1 MHKQIGSVLLLRMSH
16 WAGLG
21 QHSLWQRGGGELLWS
36 CYWCKMDAEQQ
47 KLMAGLDLVHTWRY
61 LQAALICSIKCQKSL
76 IQDPGSGFEKVCGH
90 TCGSCLVGFSS
101 SSQRAADLPGQTLP
115 GIPLGLLS
123 LLEVL
128 WGRFCTGNFCSA
140 FPCLS
145 QVSMLLNSQLRGY
158 TSVLSVQTFHCI
170 EIPLICS
177 FCISCLWSEKLII
190 CSLPYIT
197 SGEPVTA
204 AWLWLGF
211 KQVKS
216 TLWRERG
223 GSLLVQ
229 FWQISSA
236 GSLLSS
242 AEQLGIA
249 GY

>member
-101 SSQRAADLPGQTLP
+101 SSQCAADLLGQTPP

-128 WGRFCTGNFCSA
+128 WGRFCTLVTFAVHFRASA
-140 FPCLS
+140 KRAC
-145 QVSMLLNSQLRGY
+145 
-158 TSVLSVQTFHCI
+158 C
-170 EIPLICS
+170 
-177 FCISCLWSEKLII
+177 
-190 CSLPYIT
+190 
-197 SGEPVTA
+197 
-204 AWLWLGF
+204 
-211 KQVKS
+211 
-216 TLWRERG
+216 
-223 GSLLVQ
+223 
-229 FWQISSA
+229 
-236 GSLLSS
+236 
-242 AEQLGIA
+242 
-249 GY
+249 